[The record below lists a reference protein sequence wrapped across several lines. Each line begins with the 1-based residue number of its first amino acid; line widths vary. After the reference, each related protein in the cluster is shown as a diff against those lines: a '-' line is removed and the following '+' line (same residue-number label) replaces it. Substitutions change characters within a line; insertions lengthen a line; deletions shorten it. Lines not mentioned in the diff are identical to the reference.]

1 MHKPSFSLT
10 GYGVGWSANRRAAL
24 VAIGLACL
32 LAVAVATAYLT
43 GRGEQHRSSSG
54 SPAAPSS
61 TSPATSDGT
70 QKPAADTGSVP
81 RPPRMS
87 DPLAFAKAAAE
98 MLWSYDTRDTSNE
111 QQLTGMQAWMTTES
125 EYSDWASVSA
135 QMPTPALWARMADQ
149 QQRATATVSEAH
161 YPAAFKQALAEDP
174 SAITEAYIYAV
185 TVTGQQTIAWA
196 KGGHGAEDRS
206 ITLAVQ
212 CRPSAD
218 CSLVAIAPRV
228 AP

>member
-1 MHKPSFSLT
+1 MHRPSISLT
-10 GYGVGWSANRRAAL
+10 GYGTGWSANRRIAL
-24 VAIGLACL
+24 MASVLACL
-32 LAVAVATAYLT
+32 LALAGATAYLT
-43 GRGEQHRSSSG
+43 GRDTQHRSSPG

-61 TSPATSDGT
+61 PSPAPSDGT
-70 QKPAADTGSVP
+70 QKPAAETGSVP
-81 RPPRMS
+81 RPPRIS
-87 DPLAFAKAAAE
+87 DPLAFAKATAA
-98 MLWSYDTRDTSNE
+98 MLWSYDTRDTSNA

-125 EYSDWASVSA
+125 EYGDWASVSA

-149 QQRATATVSEAH
+149 QQHATATVAEAH

-185 TVTGQQTIAWA
+185 TATGRQTIRWA
-196 KGGHGAEDRS
+196 KGGHGAEERS
-206 ITLAVQ
+206 LTLAVQ

-218 CSLVAIAPRV
+218 CLLVAIAPRV